1 MYMRNRDWII
11 ICISCFIAG
20 GVFAGLLIARHDR
33 RQSER
38 IAELE
43 RIAADFEQRYA
54 DCNQQL
60 RDVCSEIE
68 DYNRRARELTEA
80 MAEQLARDTDNI
92 TKTRELVGLLRKE
105 VELLEGNYTN
115 LSNSSSD
122 YNARN
127 K

>member
-1 MYMRNRDWII
+1 MRNRDWIV
-11 ICISCFIAG
+11 ICICCFITG
-20 GVFAGLLIARHDR
+20 GVFAGLLIAKHDR

-43 RIAADFEQRYA
+43 RVAADFEQRYA

-80 MAEQLARDTDNI
+80 MAEQLGRDTDNI

-105 VELLEGNYTN
+105 VELLEGSYAN
-115 LSNSSSD
+115 LSNSISD
-122 YNARN
+122 YNARD

>member
-1 MYMRNRDWII
+1 MRNRDWII